1 MNVRIKRLFNR
12 ICKAI
17 ENECGVILGVLQV
30 YENTWELKKY
40 GYAINLIKDNDRNH
54 VEKIYE
60 KRVNSEFEFLL
71 VFLLGIDVSY
81 TNLEV
86 IKQTSFFEYCNESLT
101 CHIKWCNGEFGF
113 DYTSEYL
120 REFLLS
126 DIGMKCAALGK
137 KACSSVEELEVEMDL
152 MGI

>member
-1 MNVRIKRLFNR
+1 MNTQIKRLFNR

-17 ENECGVILGVLQV
+17 ENECGVILDMLQV
-30 YENTWELKKY
+30 YENTWELKRH
-40 GYAINLIKDNDRNH
+40 GYAINLIKDNDRDH

-60 KRVNSEFEFLL
+60 RHANSECEFLL
-71 VFLLGIDVSY
+71 VFLLGIDVLY
-81 TNLEV
+81 INLEV
-86 IKQTSFFEYCNESLT
+86 IKQTSFFEYCNEALT
-101 CHIKWCNGEFGF
+101 YHIKWRNGEFGF
-113 DYTSEYL
+113 DYTSGYL